1 MSNAILDA
9 FRSLGSKINK
19 ANGTVSSETQEG
31 VVSEKLPELQLEMED
46 SKIIELTEKW
56 TKAWE
61 QSDAK
66 QKWMKRAEENE
77 KYWLGEHYNRP
88 EADKSRAIVDNVI
101 FESLE
106 TYLPQ
111 VTRRNPEPMVSL
123 SQSEEET
130 PEAQEYAK
138 ALQAELG
145 ELADELK
152 LRLKLKKVAR
162 HWAVS
167 LLGAA
172 KFGWDL
178 NKDIPSIRVI
188 RAQKLILDPEA
199 TIDEDGYTGDR
210 IGEYRKLQASIL
222 LKIVDGDANATKII
236 TDLVKEDT
244 GTEVQFIEWWTPT
257 YMCWTMGKNV
267 LVKRK
272 NPHWN
277 YDRQEEAPADPVTGL
292 TPAGEDGTPI
302 MNTVPGM
309 NHFYVPRMPY
319 AFLSV
324 FNLGKQP
331 VDDTS
336 LIGQNLA
343 NQDRINK
350 RVKQI
355 DKNADNMNGGIVISL
370 ARAGLTK
377 EQAKGVA
384 DAFRKGGVAAIP
396 DGTPDEAI
404 KRMTGQGLPADVY
417 NDLVDVRNRT
427 RDIFGT
433 RGSTPSGIESETTVR
448 GKILN
453 RNLDTDRIG
462 GGVSEYLEQF
472 ADECYN
478 WLVQM
483 LYVYDER
490 FAGKQA
496 PKVNISV
503 KEGSLLPKD
512 STTIANQAIE
522 LAGAGQ
528 MSTIDLYK
536 RLDYPNPVELAANVW
551 LQANAP
557 EILFAEDPRVAQV
570 IQMRAQAANAAQ
582 KPPSTSIS
590 FKDLPP
596 DGQAQ
601 LAKQAGLE
609 LDPEAVAAFNENKAQ
624 KESERSV
631 LSKVPTKEAVT
642 K

>member
-19 ANGTVSSETQEG
+19 ASGTVSSETQEG
-31 VVSEKLPELQLEMED
+31 VVSEKLPELKLDMED
-46 SKIIELTEKW
+46 KQIIELTEKW
-56 TKAWE
+56 TKSWE
-61 QSDAK
+61 QSEAK

-77 KYWLGEHYNRP
+77 KYWLGEHYSRP

-111 VTRRNPEPMVSL
+111 VTRRNPEPMVAL
-123 SQSEEET
+123 SQSEEDT
-130 PEAQEYAK
+130 PEAQEYTK
-138 ALQAELG
+138 ALQSELG

-162 HWAVS
+162 HWAIS
-167 LLGAA
+167 LLGVA
-172 KFGWDL
+172 KVGWDM
-178 NKDIPSIRVI
+178 NRDIPSIRVT

-210 IGEYRKLQASIL
+210 IGEYRKLQASII
-222 LKIVDGDANATKII
+222 LKIVEGDDNATKII
-236 TDLVKEDT
+236 TELVKEDT
-244 GTEVQFIEWWTPT
+244 GTEVQFVEWWTPT
-257 YMCWTMGKNV
+257 YMCWTMGKDV

-277 YDRQEEAPADPVTGL
+277 YETDKELPADPLSGL
-292 TPAGEDGTPI
+292 TPVAEDGTPI
-302 MNTVPGM
+302 TETVPGL
-309 NHFYVPRMPY
+309 NHLPVPKMPFI
-319 AFLSV
+319 FLSV

-331 VDDTS
+331 VDETS

-355 DKNADNMNGGIVISL
+355 DKGADSMLGGIVVSL
-370 ARAGLTK
+370 ARSGLTK
-377 EQAKGVA
+377 EQAKGVT
-384 DAFRKGGVAAIP
+384 DALRKGGTIAIP
-396 DGTPDEAI
+396 DGAPREAVD
-404 KRMTGQGLPADVY
+404 RFTGQGLPADVY

-427 RDIFGT
+427 KDIFGT

-490 FAGKQA
+490 FIGKQA

-522 LAGAGQ
+522 LAGSGQ
-528 MSTIDLYK
+528 MATVDLYK
-536 RLDYPNPVELAANVW
+536 RLDYPNPEELAANVW
-551 LQANAP
+551 LQVNAP
-557 EILFAEDPRVAQV
+557 EVLFADDPRVAQV
-570 IQMRAQAANAAQ
+570 MQMRAQAASSTAQ

-601 LAKQAGLE
+601 LAKQAGIE
-609 LDPEAVAAFNENKAQ
+609 LDPEAVAAFNESEAT

-631 LSKVPTKEAVT
+631 LSKVPIEKAKE
-642 K
+642 

>member
-1 MSNAILDA
+1 MSNKILDA
-9 FRSLGSKINK
+9 FFGLGSKINK
-19 ANGTVSSETQEG
+19 RGGTVSSETQEG

-46 SKIIELTEKW
+46 SALIELTEKW
-56 TKAWE
+56 EKAWNG
-61 QSDAK
+61 SDAK
-66 QKWMKRAEENE
+66 TKWTKRSEENE

-111 VTRRNPEPMVSL
+111 VTRRNPEPMVAL
-123 SQSEEET
+123 SQSEDDT

-167 LLGAA
+167 LLGVA
-172 KFGWDL
+172 KVGWDL
-178 NKDIPSIRVI
+178 NRDIPSIRVI
-188 RAQKLILDPEA
+188 RAQKLVLDPEA
-199 TIDEDGYTGDR
+199 TIDEDGYTGER
-210 IGEYRKLQASIL
+210 IGEYRKLQAGIM
-222 LKIVDGDANATKII
+222 LKIVDGDENASKII

-277 YDRQEEAPADPVTGL
+277 YDREEEAPADEVTGL
-292 TPAGEDGTPI
+292 TPAGEDGAPI
-302 MNTVPGM
+302 MNPVPGM
-309 NHFYVPRMPY
+309 NHFAVPRMPFM
-319 AFLSV
+319 FLSI

-433 RGSTPSGIESETTVR
+433 RGSTAAGMESETTVR
-448 GKILN
+448 GKIMN

-490 FAGKQA
+490 WAGKQA

-528 MSTIDLYK
+528 MSTVDLYK

-624 KESERSV
+624 KESERST
-631 LSKVPTKEAVT
+631 LAKVPIEKAQE
-642 K
+642 